1 MLYAFPNKDYVLTRK
16 REINYNL
23 KHQNIAM
30 FYIIKSVFAKLS
42 LITEIEESINEE
54 FNV

>member
-23 KHQNIAM
+23 KHQNIVM

-54 FNV
+54 FNA